1 MSEQANR
8 LDGNVL
14 AGPLYEA
21 LGIEMTA
28 IGRTCPS
35 CGNLNAVGA
44 YHVYLGAGAVL
55 RCPVCHDI
63 ALTIASG
70 PARQVVSL
78 RGRWTFDVERS

>member
-1 MSEQANR
+1 MSQQAAR

-28 IGRTCPS
+28 VDRTCPT
-35 CGNLNAVGA
+35 CGNRNAVGA

-70 PARQVVSL
+70 RARQVVSL
-78 RGRWTFDVERS
+78 RGRWTLEVERS